1 MMRFFDPPNG
11 LWRIRVYG
19 VGDIDKSFH
28 AWLPITRFLSENT
41 RFVSPSP
48 ETTLTNPATAVIPMC
63 VCAYDHYSNS
73 LYLNGSRDI
82 RQQMISSLILSH
94 REWMSMDRE
103 KHAHLYEDPGLRL
116 QQPIVLVVQH

>member
-1 MMRFFDPPNG
+1 MVADHTIF
-11 LWRIRVYG
+11 I
-19 VGDIDKSFH
+19 
-28 AWLPITRFLSENT
+28 ENT

-73 LYLNGSRDI
+73 LYLNGSRGYTASDDI
-82 RQQMISSLILSH
+82 KPDFVAP
-94 REWMSMDRE
+94 EWMSMDRE

-116 QQPIVLVVQH
+116 QQPIVPVVQH